1 MTDRNGTPP
10 YATLARGTVPL
21 PLVALAMALLVAPVG
36 LVLGVVARRRIRETG
51 EEGAGTA
58 LAAIVVGAVLTA
70 LYLALVVV
78 VVVLFV
84 LVSGSADDLTSYRP
98 G

>member
-1 MTDRNGTPP
+1 
-10 YATLARGTVPL
+10 
-21 PLVALAMALLVAPVG
+21 
-36 LVLGVVARRRIRETG
+36 
-51 EEGAGTA
+51 
-58 LAAIVVGAVLTA
+58 VLTA